1 MITHL
6 FNADGELLMIRGED
20 PAEIHRLAVLYV
32 TADGWLEVADT
43 PEDIRVTP
51 IRAIPTCGESC
62 GCGNPGTHYLPVRR
76 GGRGS
81 FRGAFVNIHT
91 RGLRRADV

>member
-43 PEDIRVTP
+43 DIRVTP
-51 IRAIPTCGESC
+51 IRAIPTCCESC
-62 GCGNPGTHYLPVRR
+62 GCGNPGTHYLPG

-81 FRGAFVNIHT
+81 FRGAFVNI